1 MNISQILKEAT
12 DGAIDEAVLTQIETA
27 FEERLAE
34 KTKIHVD
41 QALFAQDELY
51 TSKLEKLLEAI
62 DVDHSKKL
70 NKVVEAIDKDRTSK
84 LKAVVSKYEKVLTED
99 ANTFKE
105 ELVESISTYLDQF
118 LQETIPAADIQE
130 AVKNKKAIKVLE
142 GIRNNLAIDS
152 ALEKE
157 SIKDAVIDGHKQIN
171 EASIKLE
178 SALQEKSVIE
188 KELTTL
194 KSNLLIEQKTSNLD
208 ERSAKYIKK
217 VLSGKSPE
225 FIAENFDYTLK
236 LFNKKEE
243 SRLESLKVE
252 ALNDTVK
259 IDRVIAEKVEEP
271 TAAPSNPYLS
281 ELSKY

>member
-34 KTKIHVD
+34 KTKIHVGK
-41 QALFAQDELY
+41 ALFEQDELY

-84 LKAVVSKYEKVLTED
+84 LKPVVSKYEKVLTED

-157 SIKDAVIDGHKQIN
+157 SIKDAVIDGHKQSN

-188 KELTTL
+188 KELMTL

-271 TAAPSNPYLS
+271 TAAPFNPYLS

>member
-1 MNISQILKEAT
+1 MNISKILKEAT
-12 DGAIDEAVLTQIETA
+12 NGAIDEAVLNQIETA

-34 KTKIHVD
+34 KTQIHVD
-41 QALFAQDELY
+41 KALFEQDELY

-70 NKVVEAIDKDRTSK
+70 NKVVEAIESDRTAK

-118 LQETIPAADIQE
+118 LEESIPAADIQE

-142 GIRNNLAIDS
+142 GIRTDLAVDS
-152 ALEKE
+152 ALQKE

-171 EASIKLE
+171 EATSKLE
-178 SALQEKSVIE
+178 SALHEKGVIE
-188 KELTTL
+188 EELMTI
-194 KSNLLIEQKTSNLD
+194 KSNLLIEQKTSKLD
-208 ERSAKYIKK
+208 ERSAKYVKK
-217 VLSGKSPE
+217 VLAGKSPE

-243 SRLESLKVE
+243 SRLESLKEE
-252 ALNDTVK
+252 ALKDTVK
-259 IDRVIAEKVEEP
+259 VDRVIAEKVEKP
-271 TAAPSNPYLS
+271 AAAPSNPYLS

>member
-27 FEERLAE
+27 FQERLAE

-41 QALFAQDELY
+41 KALFEQDELY